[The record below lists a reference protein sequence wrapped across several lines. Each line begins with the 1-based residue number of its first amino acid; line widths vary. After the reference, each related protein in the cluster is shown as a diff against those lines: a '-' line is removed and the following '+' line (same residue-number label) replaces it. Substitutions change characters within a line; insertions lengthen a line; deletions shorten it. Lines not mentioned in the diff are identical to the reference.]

1 MKKNRSF
8 KSNPNWLANR
18 KALLHLPLWI
28 RTICREGE
36 RVNVSPQCILLLFA
50 SPCSTA
56 STLLV
61 LSYEQLC
68 RDNSYYCLLVFMIGF
83 HTQYDFL
90 TTVPRTWKGHLPHPI
105 SVTVK
110 EHPSPWQQKEGKVR
124 GKRGR
129 NGGSADQRQQ
139 PEEGQNRIL
148 GKAGVFVLTETK
160 YITLF
165 ECF

>member
-1 MKKNRSF
+1 MKKIAVF
-8 KSNPNWLANR
+8 KGNPNWLANG
-18 KALLHLPLWI
+18 KLLLHLPPWI
-28 RTICREGE
+28 RTICRGGE
-36 RVNVSPQCILLLFA
+36 RVNVSPPCIVLLFA

-56 STLLV
+56 STLVV
-61 LSYEQLC
+61 LTYEQLC

-129 NGGSADQRQQ
+129 NGSSADQRRHLHRGRTKAYFGLSKCQQ
-139 PEEGQNRIL
+139 RQSASYYFN
-148 GKAGVFVLTETK
+148 
-160 YITLF
+160 
-165 ECF
+165 